1 MRDAEQRGKRDL
13 APEILDPAPKKKK
26 ERPCARDLGS
36 RAKVDASNTLS
47 NIDVV
52 LDLEVER
59 RRRAPLEN
67 LEPYAVSCVVSCVA
81 ARCLAW
87 VTGVSDYV
95 PASVS

>member
-67 LEPYAVSCVVSCVA
+67 LEPYAVSCVA